1 MASFKEKISQNIEFR
16 KVHLIPSLFISLFFS
31 SFVFGLLATLWNLS
45 ELSGLRDL
53 FIAPFVFVLYSIFLT
68 PYLALPYYLCLFGL
82 IYFKRVNL
90 YTCLLSGFVIG
101 LILWLWFTALDWWI
115 PLIEYGYIL
124 YPAVGIFGGWIT
136 YHWLD
141 IFSKENDR

>member
-1 MASFKEKISQNIEFR
+1 MAIFKEKISQNMEFR
-16 KVHLIPSLFISLFFS
+16 KVHLIPSFFISLFFS
-31 SFVFGLLATLWNLS
+31 SFVFGLLAALWNLS
-45 ELSGLRDL
+45 EPSGLRDL

-82 IYFKRVNL
+82 IHFKLVNL

-101 LILWLWFTALDWWI
+101 FILWFWFTALDWWI

-124 YPAVGIFGGWIT
+124 YPAVGSFGGWIT

>member
-1 MASFKEKISQNIEFR
+1 MEFR
-16 KVHLIPSLFISLFFS
+16 KVHLIPSLFISVFFS
-31 SFVFGLLATLWNLS
+31 SFVFGLLATFWHLS
-45 ELSGLRDL
+45 EPSDLTNL
-53 FIAPFVFVLYSIFLT
+53 FIVPFVFVLYSIFLT
-68 PYLALPYYLCLFGL
+68 PYLALPYYLCMLGL
-82 IYFKRVNL
+82 IYFKFVNF
-90 YTCLLSGFVIG
+90 YTCLLLGFVVG
-101 LILWLWFTALDWWI
+101 LILWLWFSIMDQWI